1 MKTIDTTGW
10 TRVLRNATLATCA
23 EGRPYGL
30 IPKGAVALAG
40 NRVAWV
46 GSKRDVPAVLPKNCT
61 VTELNYALMTPG
73 LIDCHTHLVWAGSR
87 YKEFEQRV
95 GNVSSSPGA
104 NTDAV
109 RHAVESMLGD
119 FTARD
124 IHDRCPH
131 ASIDLVRDVLGTMR
145 KEGLVVAL
153 RKGRGAKWR
162 RAAPSGGTP

>member
-1 MKTIDTTGW
+1 MPKSLNPHAAPGGEAARSSHDTHSHFPETPRRNLLVAGMATI
-10 TRVLRNATLATCA
+10 L
-23 EGRPYGL
+23 
-30 IPKGAVALAG
+30 GALVAA
-40 NRVAWV
+40 
-46 GSKRDVPAVLPKNCT
+46 
-61 VTELNYALMTPG
+61 
-73 LIDCHTHLVWAGSR
+73 

-104 NTDAV
+104 KTDAV

-153 RKGRGAKWR
+153 GKGRGAKWR